1 MSHPNPLPNKNW
13 PPPALNWVSL
23 PPWQTTM
30 FSHLTC
36 CACSWAHWQ
45 RRKLL
50 SCLTIFFTGTKS
62 HYTLSYKEAVM
73 SLMCSHTCMD
83 FVSKGEIVGVLR
95 CCSGSILQVPIVGG
109 QHRQSRNSAT
119 EGVERLKILNRNNK
133 KMHRYKSFFFFS
145 FSFCVNPNYL

>member
-95 CCSGSILQVPIVGG
+95 CCSGSILQLEVSIDKAEIKPLREWKDWKFSTGI
-109 QHRQSRNSAT
+109 T
-119 EGVERLKILNRNNK
+119 K
-133 KMHRYKSFFFFS
+133 KMHRYKSFFFF
-145 FSFCVNPNYL
+145 FLLLLCEP

>member
-83 FVSKGEIVGVLR
+83 FLSKGEIVGVLR
-95 CCSGSILQVPIVGG
+95 CCSGSILQLEVSIDKAEIQPLREWKDWKFSTGI
-109 QHRQSRNSAT
+109 T
-119 EGVERLKILNRNNK
+119 K
-133 KMHRYKSFFFFS
+133 KCIDTNLFFFFPS
-145 FSFCVNPNYL
+145 PSVWALTTCNI

>member
-83 FVSKGEIVGVLR
+83 FLSKGEIVGVLR
-95 CCSGSILQVPIVGG
+95 CCSGSILQLEVSIDKAEIQPLREWKDWKFSTGI
-109 QHRQSRNSAT
+109 T
-119 EGVERLKILNRNNK
+119 K
-133 KMHRYKSFFFFS
+133 KCIDTNLFFFFS
-145 FSFCVNPNYL
+145 FSFCVSLNYL